1 MSKSTIIKEL
11 IHHSIEES
19 TAIERLY
26 LIALELGYTKIIK
39 WCENELQGYPPDV
52 IIPDYRHIGLGVIIY
67 SGVKG
72 NVKLEN
78 AILQP
83 EIVSNKFDQ
92 ILEFTKINSNI
103 TSVKRISKGTT
114 FSIDLNWLITHVYK
128 VSNIQCL
135 RLRMD
140 YDTSVLQNIV
150 SSVRIKLIKAF
161 ILLESKF
168 GNLDNFDI
176 DYSQANQDELNNLK
190 GELENILFYDN
201 KSLQ

>member
-1 MSKSTIIKEL
+1 
-11 IHHSIEES
+11 
-19 TAIERLY
+19 
-26 LIALELGYTKIIK
+26 
-39 WCENELQGYPPDV
+39 
-52 IIPDYRHIGLGVIIY
+52 
-67 SGVKG
+67 
-72 NVKLEN
+72 
-78 AILQP
+78 
-83 EIVSNKFDQ
+83 
-92 ILEFTKINSNI
+92 
-103 TSVKRISKGTT
+103 
-114 FSIDLNWLITHVYK
+114 
-128 VSNIQCL
+128 
-135 RLRMD
+135 MD